1 MEFTSFIN
9 AFDLF
14 TNCFVYSSIIY
25 VFSLFIIQL
34 ILSFLA
40 LVNEYQIAKPDFYEQ
55 VKELLNPAT
64 EKVFELNQN
73 PCFDTMTLRQLRQ
86 HIKDNELQQLE
97 MRSLSAFSV
106 FSFYFC
112 K

>member
-14 TNCFVYSSIIY
+14 TDCFVYSSIIY

-40 LVNEYQIAKPDFYEQ
+40 LVNEYQIAKPNTKPDFYEQ

-64 EKVFELNQN
+64 ETVLELNVQ
-73 PCFDTMTLRQLRQ
+73 PSFDNMTIRELRSHKTR
-86 HIKDNELQQLE
+86 E
-97 MRSLSAFSV
+97 SLTATSA
-106 FSFYFC
+106 
-112 K
+112 